1 MEAHH
6 VQRRGRE
13 EDRGG
18 LGQGAMGADTAL
30 AAGLLAA
37 VIIYTWLRRRKVNCR
52 T

>member
-1 MEAHH
+1 MEARH

-13 EDRGG
+13 ENRRG

-37 VIIYTWLRRRKVNCR
+37 VIIYTWLKRRKVNC
-52 T
+52 